1 MRITAL
7 FPILAA
13 AAIGCGC
20 THALAAEGT
29 AVAGPIGGTDLR
41 SAQLP
46 PAGVYGGLGFSHSG
60 SREFFDISGNLV
72 PALSGLDFSG
82 NSAGAFLL
90 YVPDIQVLGGSI
102 GVAGVVLGGNSCG
115 HLFETIPK
123 RCVAGMGD
131 PYVEVDWSRFFGT
144 MRPSRYAGALPIA
157 EGLTIALG
165 FGVLV
170 PIGNYN
176 VVDAAQGLR
185 VGNNIWD
192 FAPTFAFT
200 YMTRPIFAEGTEIS
214 ARLYWNNYL
223 TNPATHYSTGT
234 VLNVDFAVTERIGK
248 FQAGLAGVYGVQV
261 ADDKLFGIPLPPDG
275 HRVEALALGGVVAY
289 DMPEYGSFI
298 KFKLLKTVLTHNA
311 PDTYAATVIWGKK
324 F

>member
-1 MRITAL
+1 MLRPISWATVAGRKILCRTLTAL
-7 FPILAA
+7 SEREAD
-13 AAIGCGC
+13 
-20 THALAAEGT
+20 GT
-29 AVAGPIGGTDLR
+29 
-41 SAQLP
+41 
-46 PAGVYGGLGFSHSG
+46 
-60 SREFFDISGNLV
+60 
-72 PALSGLDFSG
+72 
-82 NSAGAFLL
+82 
-90 YVPDIQVLGGSI
+90 
-102 GVAGVVLGGNSCG
+102 
-115 HLFETIPK
+115 
-123 RCVAGMGD
+123 
-131 PYVEVDWSRFFGT
+131 
-144 MRPSRYAGALPIA
+144 LPIA

-185 VGNNIWD
+185 IGSNIWD

-200 YMTRPIFAEGTEIS
+200 YMTRPILAEGTEIS

-234 VLNVDFAVTERIGK
+234 ALTVDFAVTERIGK

-275 HRVEALALGGVVAY
+275 HRVEALGLGGVVAY

-311 PDTYAATVIWGKK
+311 PDTYAATVTWGKK